1 MGYLGR
7 WHHVKWSEMS
17 KMSKITTGIEQPLA
31 MFVCDQGGLAN
42 LIELVRAS
50 ICLA

>member
-1 MGYLGR
+1 MLNG
-7 WHHVKWSEMS
+7 SEMS
-17 KMSKITTGIEQPLA
+17 QMSKITTVIEQPLA

-42 LIELVRAS
+42 LIELVHGS